1 MRTEISGRVR
11 APFDEMA
18 DVDSGRSIKRT
29 EVWVKGLRN
38 LRIVIRRRRKL
49 VKRSIMERLIRSEF
63 KRHSFVVAIRL
74 FYFFSFSMMV
84 LCRLFV
90 GSMGIEVHF
99 IVCAI
104 RGRRI
109 AGLICVYEGWGVVMD
124 MYLL

>member
-49 VKRSIMERLIRSEF
+49 VKRCMMERLIRSEF
-63 KRHSFVVAIRL
+63 ERHSFVLLL
-74 FYFFSFSMMV
+74 FIFYDCIMQAF
-84 LCRLFV
+84 R
-90 GSMGIEVHF
+90 GSDG
-99 IVCAI
+99 
-104 RGRRI
+104 
-109 AGLICVYEGWGVVMD
+109 D
-124 MYLL
+124 